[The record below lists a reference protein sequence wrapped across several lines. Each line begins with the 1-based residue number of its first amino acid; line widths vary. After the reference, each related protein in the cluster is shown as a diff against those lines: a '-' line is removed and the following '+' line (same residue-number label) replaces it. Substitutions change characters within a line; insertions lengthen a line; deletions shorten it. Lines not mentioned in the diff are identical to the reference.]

1 MRHPPDVPGEDFDPS
16 HSGDLDLSK
25 KLTAFK
31 FGTEV
36 KTGSFVSGDDKN
48 GWLS

>member
-1 MRHPPDVPGEDFDPS
+1 MRHPPDVPGVDFDPS

-36 KTGSFVSGDDKN
+36 KTGSLFLVTIKMAG
-48 GWLS
+48 